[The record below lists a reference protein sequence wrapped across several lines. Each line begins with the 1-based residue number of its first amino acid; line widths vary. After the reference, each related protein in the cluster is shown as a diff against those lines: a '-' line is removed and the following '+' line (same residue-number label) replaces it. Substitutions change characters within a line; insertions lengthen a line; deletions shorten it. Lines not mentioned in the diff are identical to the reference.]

1 MNNFKRDIPD
11 KVAEWVLVR
20 TKGPLAFAS
29 TFLAK
34 IIIKIILIHI
44 SMLKY
49 WTQMSFL
56 RFEACLKDPKLKAHR
71 YNAVKRI
78 EHAMWM
84 RRA

>member
-1 MNNFKRDIPD
+1 MENFKKSIPY

-20 TKGPLAFAS
+20 TKPYLTHASAFLGENYYKNNPYTYKHAQVLDLDEFFS
-29 TFLAK
+29 
-34 IIIKIILIHI
+34 
-44 SMLKY
+44 
-49 WTQMSFL
+49 
-56 RFEACLKDPKLKAHR
+56 FEACLKDPKLKAHR